1 MCLRGAGRR
10 RLGGGLIRLGRS
22 EPWRGREGGR
32 ERCLP
37 LLATAGNSKAGGG
50 GWEMIKHS
58 GY

>member
-1 MCLRGAGRR
+1 MGREKKDQKE
-10 RLGGGLIRLGRS
+10 GGGKGRK
-22 EPWRGREGGR
+22 ER